1 MGTKSKF
8 FRCFVEGQTIS
19 DKRVVTAEMI
29 DQIVETHNVETYSP
43 RINVEHLKGY
53 SPEPPFNGY
62 GDVFAVKAQTD
73 TITIDGKAEQRR
85 ALYAQVDANDQLV
98 ALGKADQ
105 KPYPS
110 VELTD
115 DYAGTGKVGLIGLA
129 FTDSPASIATQR
141 LQFSRT
147 APGTVRA
154 IGDEPVK
161 LEFASD
167 TNSITAAIVAGFA
180 NVAGMFRASEE
191 KKKEEPATPPAPK
204 PANDNAF
211 DVQAF
216 STANDNAFDVQ
227 AFSTAIGEQLV
238 AAIKPIAD
246 AQAAFETRFDAL
258 EGQLAKTE
266 QPNGFSRPLSTGGG
280 NASFITDC

>member
-8 FRCFVEGQTIS
+8 FRCFVEGNTIS
-19 DKRVVTAEMI
+19 DKRAITAEMI
-29 DQIVETHNVETYSP
+29 DQIVETHNPETYSP

-62 GDVFAVKAQTD
+62 GDVFAVRAQTD
-73 TITIDGKAEQRR
+73 TITIDGKPEQRR
-85 ALYAQVDANDQLV
+85 ALYAQIDANEQLV

-154 IGDEPVK
+154 IGDDAVDLGFPADS
-161 LEFASD
+161 ASLAD
-167 TNSITAAIVAGFA
+167 QIKTGFA
-180 NVAGMFRASEE
+180 GLAALFKTGEAP
-191 KKKEEPATPPAPK
+191 KPKEEPKPV
-204 PANDNAF
+204 PANDN
-211 DVQAF
+211 
-216 STANDNAFDVQ
+216 TFDVQ

-258 EGQLAKTE
+258 EGKLAKTE
-266 QPNGFSRPLSTGGG
+266 ESTSFARPLSTGGG
-280 NASFITDC
+280 AGFVTDC

>member
-19 DKRVVTAEMI
+19 DKRIVTAEMI
-29 DQIVETHNVETYSP
+29 DQIVETHNVESYSP

-73 TITIDGKAEQRR
+73 TITIDGKPEQRR
-85 ALYAQVDANDQLV
+85 ALYAQVDANDQLI
-98 ALGKADQ
+98 ALSKADQ

-167 TNSITAAIVAGFA
+167 SNSITAAIIAGFA
-180 NVAGMFRASEE
+180 GVAGMFRASETE
-191 KKKEEPATPPAPK
+191 KKKEEPVTPPAPK
-204 PANDNAF
+204 PANDN
-211 DVQAF
+211 
-216 STANDNAFDVQ
+216 FDVQ

-258 EGQLAKTE
+258 EGKLAKTE
-266 QPNGFSRPLSTGGG
+266 EPSTFARPLSTGGG
-280 NASFITDC
+280 AGFVTDC

>member
-1 MGTKSKF
+1 MFEPRTAPMGTKSKF
-8 FRCFVEGQTIS
+8 FRAFVEGQTIS

-62 GDVFAVKAQTD
+62 GDVFAVRAQTD
-73 TITIDGKAEQRR
+73 TITIGGKPEQRR
-85 ALYAQVDANDQLV
+85 ALYMQVDANDQLV
-98 ALGKADQ
+98 ALGKANQ

-129 FTDSPASIATQR
+129 FTDSPASIATQS

-154 IGDEPVK
+154 IGEDAVA
-161 LEFASD
+161 LEFEAKPAD
-167 TNSITAAIVAGFA
+167 GNSIADAIKSGFA
-180 NVAGMFRASEE
+180 SVAAMFKTAEPE
-191 KKKEEPATPPAPK
+191 KKKEEPK
-204 PANDNAF
+204 QPANDNTF
-211 DVQAF
+211 DVAAF
-216 STANDNAFDVQ
+216 STAMGD
-227 AFSTAIGEQLV
+227 QL
-238 AAIKPIAD
+238 AAVIKPIAD
-246 AQAAFETRFDAL
+246 AQVAFATRFDAL
-258 EGQLAKTE
+258 EGKLAKTE
-266 QPNGFSRPLSTGGG
+266 EPSTFSRPLSTGGG
-280 NASFITDC
+280 AGFVTDC